1 MAQYIILPSPSG
13 KDSDMHRASGYV
25 KAEGKGCICLR
36 GSEKRERGG
45 CK

>member
-13 KDSDMHRASGYV
+13 KDSDMHRTSGYV

-36 GSEKRERGG
+36 GSEKSERGG